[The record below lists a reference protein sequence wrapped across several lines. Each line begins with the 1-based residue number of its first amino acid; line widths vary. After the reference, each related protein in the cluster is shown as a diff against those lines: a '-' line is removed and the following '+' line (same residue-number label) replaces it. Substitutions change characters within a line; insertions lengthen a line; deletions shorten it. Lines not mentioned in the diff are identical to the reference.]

1 MFRRINRRSAWLV
14 ILGFGVLEF
23 GIFGFVVLGFAPAS
37 RAVGQAVSV
46 PDNGHG
52 SGASPA
58 TDHTAVVVNKHSVKL
73 SWAASVPA
81 SKSARDAVVGYNVY
95 RSTKS
100 HDRNAKRINSAVCV
114 GTSYTDPDAEAGNTY
129 FYVTRGVNA
138 KGVESGPSNEVKVV
152 MPPR

>member
-1 MFRRINRRSAWLV
+1 MFRRIKLRSAWLIV
-14 ILGFGVLEF
+14 VLQ
-23 GIFGFVVLGFAPAS
+23 FVVLGFAPAS
-37 RAVGQAVSV
+37 RAVRQATSV
-46 PDNGHG
+46 LDNGHG
-52 SGASPA
+52 SNPSPA
-58 TDHTAVVVNKHSVKL
+58 ADRPAVVVNKHSVKL

-81 SKSARDAVVGYNVY
+81 SKSARDAVVGYNIY

-100 HDRNAKRINSAVCV
+100 HDHNAKRINSAVCV
-114 GTSYTDPDAEAGNTY
+114 GTTYTDPDAEAGNTY